1 MVFAHSCLSEKVCL
15 HNLTTILTNLFAFI
29 KANVKFWKTIKSL
42 KRKTI
47 EKALWGRGLHF
58 LRSPTCLQ
66 KTDYLLLEKYSLSFF
81 YKNEYVL
88 YRPFLSLTRFD
99 LKKICTSWKIPLIPD
114 QSNQKLKYQRNRIR
128 KQILPAL
135 RFFFNLQIDTTIYQF
150 IEIIN
155 SEQTYMDFMTARI
168 VNEIQ
173 CRKKMKY
180 ELETLFLNLL
190 PLPIRR
196 KIIKR
201 FLERFFKKSLR
212 FFDVEQFLQQ
222 ISQSKNEQK
231 SFEKNSHS
239 LFLIKKIETKY
250 ILQKDLRVDIINQKI
265 GFCKLYKLLFFPK
278 TGSLFLQSQRVF
290 FIKKLSLW
298 Y

>member
-1 MVFAHSCLSEKVCL
+1 MVFALRIFCIFSH
-15 HNLTTILTNLFAFI
+15 HNLAIILTNFFAFI
-29 KANVKFWKTIKSL
+29 KTNIKSRKAIKLPKRDTIK
-42 KRKTI
+42 T
-47 EKALWGRGLHF
+47 ALWGRTLHF
-58 LRSPTCLQ
+58 LRLPTCLK
-66 KTDYLLLEKYSLSFF
+66 KTNYLLLEKSSLSFF

-99 LKKICTSWKIPLIPD
+99 LKKICICWKIPLIPD

-155 SEQTYMDFMTARI
+155 SEQKYMDFMTARI

-173 CRKKMKY
+173 CRTKMKY
-180 ELETLFLNLL
+180 ELETLFINLL

-196 KIIKR
+196 KIIKI
-201 FLERFFKKSLR
+201 FLEKLFKKSLR

-231 SFEKNSHS
+231 SFEKKIKL
-239 LFLIKKIETKY
+239 LFLIKKIETKS
-250 ILQKDLRVDIINQKI
+250 IFQKDLRVDIINKNI
-265 GFCKLYKLLFFPK
+265 GKCKLYKLLFFPK
-278 TGSLFLQSQRVF
+278 TGSVFLQSQRVF
-290 FIKKLSLW
+290 FIKKLFIW

>member
-1 MVFAHSCLSEKVCL
+1 MVFALRIFCIFSH
-15 HNLTTILTNLFAFI
+15 HNLATILTNFFAFI
-29 KANVKFWKTIKSL
+29 KTNIKSRKAIKLLKRETIK
-42 KRKTI
+42 T
-47 EKALWGRGLHF
+47 ALWGRTLHF
-58 LRSPTCLQ
+58 LRSPTCLK
-66 KTDYLLLEKYSLSFF
+66 KTDYLLLEKSSLSFF

-155 SEQTYMDFMTARI
+155 SEQKYMDFMTARI

-180 ELETLFLNLL
+180 ELETLFINLL

-196 KIIKR
+196 KIIKI
-201 FLERFFKKSLR
+201 FLEKLFKKSLR

-231 SFEKNSHS
+231 SFEKKINL
-239 LFLIKKIETKY
+239 LFLIKKIETKS
-250 ILQKDLRVDIINQKI
+250 ILQKDLRVDIINKKR
-265 GFCKLYKLLFFPK
+265 GKCKLYKLLFFPK
-278 TGSLFLQSQRVF
+278 TGSFFLQSQRVF
-290 FIKKLSLW
+290 FIKKLSIW